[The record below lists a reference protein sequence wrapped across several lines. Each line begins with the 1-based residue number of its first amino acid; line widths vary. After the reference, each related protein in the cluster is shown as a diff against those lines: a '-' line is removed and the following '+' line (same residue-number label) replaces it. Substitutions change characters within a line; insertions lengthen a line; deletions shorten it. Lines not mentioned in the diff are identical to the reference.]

1 MSALNRV
8 ILIGNLT
15 RDPELR
21 YTPSGTPVANF
32 TLAVNRPNT
41 DSDGQKRAD
50 FIPVVV
56 WRQQAERCSSYL
68 AKGSQVAIDGKLQI
82 RSYDDRDGIR
92 RTVAEVVAWR
102 VIFLQR
108 LRQQP
113 SAGIEEEVS
122 FDDAGNDIG
131 TISID
136 EEGSMDLEEPNGSET
151 DT

>member
-1 MSALNRV
+1 
-8 ILIGNLT
+8 
-15 RDPELR
+15 
-21 YTPSGTPVANF
+21 
-32 TLAVNRPNT
+32 
-41 DSDGQKRAD
+41 
-50 FIPVVV
+50 
-56 WRQQAERCSSYL
+56 
-68 AKGSQVAIDGKLQI
+68 VAIDGKLQI

-136 EEGSMDLEEPNGSET
+136 EEDSMNLEEPNGPER
-151 DT
+151 DA